1 MKLLLFISRSGTLS
15 RRKAFESI
23 RSGFVAV
30 NGKMVQEPSCE
41 VDPLKD
47 QVSVKGRL
55 INGRRFEYVLMNKP
69 AGYVTTCE
77 GQFDQRTVID
87 LLPKSLK
94 HLRPVGRLDK
104 ETEGLLLLT
113 NDGIL
118 AQHLMH
124 PSFNIEKK
132 YLAKVRWFFT
142 PQSVEKLERG
152 VVVFGQKTAPAKVT
166 ILSSADKESEIEIII
181 HEGKKRQVRLMLD
194 AVGHP
199 VVYLQRLQQG
209 PLLLGTILTGQ
220 WRHLT
225 QEELSE
231 LRRIQQPVKKK
242 ENKPMQQERKKR
254 IFKHKI
260 KK

>member
-1 MKLLLFISRSGTLS
+1 MNGDRMKLLLFISRSGTLS

-23 RSGFVAV
+23 RTGFVSV
-30 NGKMVQEPSCE
+30 NEQMVQEPSYE
-41 VDPLKD
+41 IDPLKD
-47 QVSVKGRL
+47 KVSVRGRV
-55 INGRRFEYVLMNKP
+55 INGRRFEYILMNKP
-69 AGYVTTCE
+69 SGYVTTCE

-118 AQHLMH
+118 AQRLMH

-132 YLAKVRWFFT
+132 YFAKVRWFFT
-142 PQSVEKLERG
+142 SQSVQKLERG

-166 ILSSADKESEIEIII
+166 ILSSADKESEIEIVI

-209 PLLLGTILTGQ
+209 PLSLGTIALGQ

-225 QEELSE
+225 SDELSV
-231 LRRIQQPVKKK
+231 L
-242 ENKPMQQERKKR
+242 
-254 IFKHKI
+254 
-260 KK
+260 